1 MSHRPGLTSRLIDI
15 ASLVLVLTGAWL
27 YMNAFAGMREL
38 RNRPPEDFVRGETVA
53 WGRLAEHQRLTRTS
67 RIGLGIIGAGIVVG
81 LSAAAHA
88 RQISRRRQI
97 ADNR

>member
-1 MSHRPGLTSRLIDI
+1 VTHRPGFASRLIDVL
-15 ASLVLVLTGAWL
+15 SLGLVLGGAWL

-38 RNRPPEDFVRGETVA
+38 RNRPQEEFVRGETVA

-67 RIGLGIIGAGIVVG
+67 RIGLGIIGLGVVVG

-88 RQISRRRQI
+88 RQIARRRLI
-97 ADNR
+97 ADNS